1 VYTVREDRV
10 HFLYN
15 KYVKYTFKRM
25 KILNYNE
32 DLSLTIDLTS
42 LTGEEIDMSIFS
54 SFDVTVFTQDRN
66 IEAQYHKS
74 DI

>member
-15 KYVKYTFKRM
+15 KYVKYTFKHM

-32 DLSLTIDLTS
+32 DLSLTIDLSS
-42 LTGEEIDMSIFS
+42 LSGEEIDMSIFS